1 MTTLNWIV
9 SRSTEVLVGE
19 KIVDNQGNDVSEWK
33 LMSGV
38 SDLTRIDRQQYVVTQ
53 LIKELKNF
61 ESINDLNKLINAL
74 ENSFTI
80 DENITL
86 NKAVEILW
94 NFRGIDLNEVNKL
107 TTPVDFLTLDDGRQ
121 VLVLNK
127 KISDLL
133 EEKSIID
140 S

>member
-1 MTTLNWIV
+1 M
-9 SRSTEVLVGE
+9 
-19 KIVDNQGNDVSEWK
+19 
-33 LMSGV
+33 
-38 SDLTRIDRQQYVVTQ
+38 
-53 LIKELKNF
+53 
-61 ESINDLNKLINAL
+61 NKLINAL

>member
-1 MTTLNWIV
+1 
-9 SRSTEVLVGE
+9 
-19 KIVDNQGNDVSEWK
+19 
-33 LMSGV
+33 MSGV

>member
-1 MTTLNWIV
+1 M
-9 SRSTEVLVGE
+9 
-19 KIVDNQGNDVSEWK
+19 K
-33 LMSGV
+33 
-38 SDLTRIDRQQYVVTQ
+38 
-53 LIKELKNF
+53 
-61 ESINDLNKLINAL
+61 
-74 ENSFTI
+74 
-80 DENITL
+80 TL

>member
-1 MTTLNWIV
+1 
-9 SRSTEVLVGE
+9 
-19 KIVDNQGNDVSEWK
+19 
-33 LMSGV
+33 MSGV

-61 ESINDLNKLINAL
+61 ESINELNKLINAL

>member
-19 KIVDNQGNDVSEWK
+19 KIIDNQGNDVSEWK

-61 ESINDLNKLINAL
+61 ESINELNKLINAL